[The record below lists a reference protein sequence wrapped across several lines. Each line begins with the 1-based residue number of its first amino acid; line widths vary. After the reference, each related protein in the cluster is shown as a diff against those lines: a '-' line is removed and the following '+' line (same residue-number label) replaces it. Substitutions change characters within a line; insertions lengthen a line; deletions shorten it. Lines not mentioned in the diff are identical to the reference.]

1 MVSEATLLRG
11 FEERFAEIRGI
22 RTRYFVAGEGP
33 PLVLVH
39 GLGGAAVN
47 FTLLGPL
54 LAQRHRVLIPDLPG
68 HGRSEPLEHVEGL
81 GDYAEHVAEVAA
93 LEGML
98 PAVVLG
104 YSMGGVVVLRLAVT
118 RPEDVRALVLV
129 GAAGIVSAKRR
140 AELWLAVTGA
150 LRPAQVL
157 TRFRGN
163 IARRPRLR
171 WVPFG
176 LWGAVDPPALPPEGV
191 IGFLE
196 GPSQHTDVGS
206 AGRALI
212 RDDPRPDLE
221 RVRCPVLLVWGAR
234 DRLVPLADGFEYAR
248 RLRAPI
254 RVLPA
259 VGHLIV
265 GEQPEECAAIVEG
278 FLGGVGGV
286 SLVASGGTADIS
298 PTSPKP
304 GSAGR

>member
-11 FEERFAEIRGI
+11 FEERFAEIHGI
-22 RTRYFVAGEGP
+22 RTRYFVSGEGP
-33 PLVLVH
+33 PVVLVH

-68 HGRSEPLEHVEGL
+68 HGRSERLEHVEGL

-150 LRPAQVL
+150 LRPAQIL
-157 TRFRGN
+157 TRFRGS

-259 VGHLIV
+259 AGHLIV
-265 GEQPEECAAIVEG
+265 GEQPEGCAAILEG
-278 FLGGVGGV
+278 FLDGVRQV
-286 SLVASGGTADIS
+286 DELPLDAELVRQLRGEGTNA
-298 PTSPKP
+298 
-304 GSAGR
+304 